1 MRSFKPLRV
10 FKDKKFLKFKT
21 SKETKRT
28 SVAAVANVNTTT
40 VSGEVIPWGTSAVW
54 QGEDITQRGNFASDT
69 YAFVIDSG
77 VLDTTGDISFASDPS
92 WHRSWIAGQSPFTD
106 VNGHGTH
113 VAGTIGALVNGKGI
127 VGVAPGAKI
136 VSLKVNDD
144 SGFGSGSTTIAA
156 INHAV
161 SIINGNNLDKSKVVI
176 NLSINATYDP
186 ALNAA
191 IINAA
196 NQGIR
201 FSISAGNN
209 GKDVDG
215 FSPGSAGSHPNVYTV
230 SAVDSN
236 FMMTFWSNWDRL
248 DATDAI
254 DNVDL
259 AAPGSSILSYYKNG
273 QLATLS
279 GTSMASAHVAGLLI
293 TGGVQAGHTVIPNYG
308 GTADPFALSSTKVFD
323 PSVNKPIPPAP
334 APAPAP
340 VATPAPAPAPVPNP
354 PAPVAPPAPVITNKS
369 YWGTLGND
377 IITGSDTP
385 NQVDWLSGALSTG
398 TTLAEMGRGQIDT
411 LIGNVGADIFLL
423 SDKRGLFYGDRQAL
437 KSSIVDHAI
446 IKNFTPGEDKLQ
458 LKGVQWVWNYSDG
471 NTFVYWDRNRN
482 GILDFS
488 PSVDDQ
494 LIAIVEGVNRLS
506 ASDFVYPI

>member
-28 SVAAVANVNTTT
+28 SVAAVANVNTTNT
-40 VSGEVIPWGTSAVW
+40 SGEIIPWGTSAVW

-77 VLDTTGDISFASDPS
+77 VLDTTGDISFASDPT

-196 NQGIR
+196 NQGVR

-230 SAVDSN
+230 SAIDSN

-248 DATDAI
+248 DATDTI
-254 DNVDL
+254 DNVDF
-259 AAPGSSILSYYKNG
+259 AAPGSGILSYYKNG
-273 QLATLS
+273 QLANLS

-308 GTADPFALSSTKVFD
+308 GTADPFAITSTKAFD
-323 PSVNKPIPPAP
+323 PSVNKPVPPAP
-334 APAPAP
+334 PTPAPTPTPAPAP
-340 VATPAPAPAPVPNP
+340 V
-354 PAPVAPPAPVITNKS
+354 ITKQY
-369 YWGTLGND
+369 YWGTVGND
-377 IITGSDTP
+377 IITGSNAT
-385 NQVDWLSGALSTG
+385 NQIDILNGGLSTG
-398 TTLAEMGRGQIDT
+398 TTSGALGRGQIDT
-411 LIGNVGADIFLL
+411 LIGNAGIDIFLL
-423 SDKRGLFYGDRQAL
+423 SDSNRGLFYGDRQAL
-437 KSSIVDHAI
+437 KYNAVDYAIV
-446 IKNFTPGEDKLQ
+446 KNFTPGEDKFHAA
-458 LKGVQWVWNYSDG
+458 GVRMVWNYSGG
-471 NTFVYWDRNRN
+471 NTFLYYDRNRN
-482 GILDFS
+482 GIVDFS

-494 LIAIVEGVNRLS
+494 LVAIVEGINTLS
-506 ASDFVYPI
+506 TSDFVGLI